1 LVFGTKKSGIIYGWI
16 FASHQVGAAVAA
28 FEGGLIYKYFNTDTW
43 AFFLAGVFCL
53 LASLFVI
60 IIKKQPSS
68 QLTQEGIV
76 NI

>member
-1 LVFGTKKSGIIYGWI
+1 LVFGTKNSGIIYGWI

-28 FEGGLIYKYFNTDTW
+28 FGGGLIYKYFNTYTW